1 MADVPKQEQIRRLNE
16 KLRLFRRTA
25 LDVGDAGDCLFEA
38 ACEQYKQLPDQPPLH
53 FMRSAQALREM
64 IASWCRANREAL
76 AKSPIVA
83 SLAPDVKDP
92 AKWDS
97 YCKKIAKPREWG
109 DQLEILAIASL
120 PALRH
125 LHLRAP
131 PRRILAPPLHH
142 HPPPHR
148 KLVHAA

>member
-97 YCKKIAKPREWG
+97 YCKKIAKPF
-109 DQLEILAIASL
+109 IATVLTPTRRTTSPSRPPSL
-120 PALRH
+120 RQTTKTLR
-125 LHLRAP
+125 LPSLGF
-131 PRRILAPPLHH
+131 L
-142 HPPPHR
+142 
-148 KLVHAA
+148 